1 MMTTDFCGLG
11 GWRVGGVSLQGCVRS
26 QTAGGSILRWRE
38 HLPPNEFP
46 LGLLFIYSISPRL
59 IENPSEAVISQ
70 CSLRLER

>member
-1 MMTTDFCGLG
+1 MDGGRCFPAGLREKSNC
-11 GWRVGGVSLQGCVRS
+11 WEFN
-26 QTAGGSILRWRE
+26 TAWRE